1 MKISYHLPAAIL
13 NNSEF
18 AQFGWPADKIFE
30 KTGIKKRHIAGPD
43 EFALDLAY
51 AAGTTLFQEYD
62 IAPSSVDYLLYCTQS
77 PDFIVPNNSS
87 ILHERLGLRT
97 DTGTIDLNQGC
108 TGFLYGLSL
117 AKGLLVSNQA
127 RNILLVTADTWS
139 KYIHER
145 DKSTRSI
152 FGDGAAATYITEQDS
167 LRIGDFVFGTNGSG
181 AHDIMVKTSGLRHR
195 RGTVPLREFVDDSEN
210 VRTDDTLFMNGP
222 DVFSF
227 TLSHVPKMVQM
238 VLQKANL
245 SKQDID
251 HFVFH
256 QANGYMLEHLRKK
269 IGIPRER
276 FHVYL
281 EEVGNTVSST
291 IPIVLKNLYR
301 TSVIQENQKI
311 LLAGFG
317 VGYSWI
323 ATIIKT

>member
-1 MKISYHLPAAIL
+1 MKISYHLPESIL
-13 NNSEF
+13 DNNEF
-18 AQFGWPADKIFE
+18 AQYGWPADKIFE
-30 KTGIKKRHIAGPD
+30 KTGIRQRHIAGPN

-62 IAPSSVDYLLYCTQS
+62 IDPRSVDYLLYCTQS

-87 ILHERLGLRT
+87 ILQERLGLRT
-97 DTGTIDLNQGC
+97 DTGAIDLNQGC

-139 KYIHER
+139 KYIHEK

-152 FGDGAAATYITEQDS
+152 FGDGAAATYITDQDP

-181 AHDIMVKTSGLRHR
+181 AHDLMVKTSGLRYR
-195 RGTVPLREFVDDSEN
+195 RGTIPTREIVDASGN
-210 VRTDDTLFMNGP
+210 TRTDDTLFMNGP
-222 DVFSF
+222 DVFTF
-227 TLSHVPKMVQM
+227 TISHVPKMIQM
-238 VLQKANL
+238 VLQKADITM
-245 SKQDID
+245 QDID

-269 IGIPRER
+269 IAIPPEK
-276 FHVYL
+276 FHLYL
-281 EEVGNTVSST
+281 EDIGNTVSST

-301 TSVIQENQKI
+301 NNVILEGQKI

-323 ATIIKT
+323 ATIIST